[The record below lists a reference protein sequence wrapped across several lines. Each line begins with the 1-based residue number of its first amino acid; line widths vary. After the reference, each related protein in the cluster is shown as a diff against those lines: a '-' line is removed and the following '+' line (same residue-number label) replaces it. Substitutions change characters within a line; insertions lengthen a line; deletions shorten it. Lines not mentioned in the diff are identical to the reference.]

1 MRFIS
6 KDGEFSSSSSS
17 EREATRDFLKEK
29 RESERYEFHFFTVL
43 GSLRMHE
50 TLIHPKKLRASLS
63 PYAPLTHGAGSYVS
77 VSAWDW
83 AMEMELLD
91 SLFKNDGTIGFRHN
105 ELSIMVD
112 EETKAITTGNQH
124 ERR

>member
-29 RESERYEFHFFTVL
+29 RESERYEFHFFT
-43 GSLRMHE
+43 GR
-50 TLIHPKKLRASLS
+50 S
-63 PYAPLTHGAGSYVS
+63 PPGSYVY

>member
-29 RESERYEFHFFTVL
+29 RESERYEFHFFT
-43 GSLRMHE
+43 
-50 TLIHPKKLRASLS
+50 
-63 PYAPLTHGAGSYVS
+63 AGSYVY

-112 EETKAITTGNQH
+112 EETKAITTALDKLGRPPQ
-124 ERR
+124 EEMSTATV